1 MQPRLVIEI
10 PWEAK
15 MGKATL
21 YFFITAF
28 ILFMSGCGSQSSN
41 TTNFGPAPAVPVSLT
56 VTDAP
61 PAGVTVLFFQ
71 LSISSATLTS
81 SSGDSVSLLPSN
93 NGISEPIPVNV
104 TQLQTDS
111 AFLGTGPV
119 PPGTYTGLSVTF
131 SGSSQL
137 TIYNGSGAAI
147 GSCANN
153 SVCQLTPV
161 PAPLTLAFPSA
172 GASST
177 APFPIDLSLNS
188 PVAFELDIHLDTVIQ
203 SDLTVNLG
211 ATNGVTISELPTPP
225 SGAPVSALGHMIGTI
240 QAVSPTASPNEFVLQ
255 TGDGWNFTIDVGSN
269 TTYSDFPSSACSTGT
284 FSCLAPQQIVRVE
297 LSLQTGGT
305 LLASIAK
312 YLQPAGQMVVEGNI
326 IRLSTS
332 GGNTLMD
339 LIVQQGPPTSGTN
352 AIPFGQR
359 VTVTVPSTG
368 VTYAVD
374 SGSFTLPSGLSFTSA
389 ADFAVGQ
396 EVSVVVQGS
405 VTTSGSGSSTPWT
418 GPAVTTFTTN
428 SITLEPSQIT
438 GTVGTVDTA
447 DLNFTFA
454 TFPNFFVPPAAS
466 ASPTLSPFTFA
477 VQTTSGTTFTNLSPD
492 SIQGLAA
499 NDVVSVQ
506 GWLFLVPGN
515 DNIACPVPTYGCSVY
530 PEIAAET
537 VVGRPGPTP
546 LF

>member
-1 MQPRLVIEI
+1 
-10 PWEAK
+10 

-28 ILFMSGCGSQSSN
+28 VLFMSGCGSLSSVTSK
-41 TTNFGPAPAVPVSLT
+41 TTNFGPITAVPVSLT

-71 LSISSATLTS
+71 LSISAATLTS
-81 SSGDSVSLLPSN
+81 SSGGSVSLLPSN

-188 PVAFELDIHLDTVIQ
+188 PVAFRFDIHLDTVIQ
-203 SDLTVNLG
+203 SDLSVNLG

-240 QAVSPTASPNEFVLQ
+240 QSVSSTASPNEFILQ

-269 TTYSDFPSSACSTGT
+269 TTYGNFPSSACSTET
-284 FSCLAPQQIVRVE
+284 FSCLAPQQIVKVE
-297 LSLQTGGT
+297 VSLQTGGT
-305 LLASIAK
+305 LLASAVD

-326 IRLSTS
+326 IRLSAS

-374 SGSFTLPSGLSFTSA
+374 SGSFTLPTYSGYVLSFASA
-389 ADFAVGQ
+389 GDLVVGQ
-396 EVSVVVQGS
+396 EVSVVVVPGS
-405 VTTSGSGSSTPWT
+405 ITTTSGSGSSTPWA
-418 GPAVTTFTTN
+418 GPAATTFTAS

-447 DLNFTFA
+447 DLSFTFA

-466 ASPTLSPFTFA
+466 ASPTLVPIIIA

-506 GWLFLVPGN
+506 GWLFLVPST
-515 DNIACPVPTYGCSVY
+515 DNIACPVPTYGCSLFPV
-530 PEIAAET
+530 IAAET